1 MIFVNFKTYPQG
13 TGQKA
18 VELVK
23 ICESVSK
30 ESGVEIIPVV
40 QAVDLWRVTQAVK
53 IPVWVQHVDWFEP
66 GQHTGWI
73 NLESVIESG
82 ASGTLLNHSEH
93 QLAPGTINQVIKRS
107 EKRDAGSG
115 KKFQIMVCCK
125 TTGQAERLLK
135 LKPDFLAYEPP
146 ELIGNKMKSVTTEK
160 PKVIKKIVELSSIS
174 VIVGAGIHSKQD
186 IETSLK
192 MGAKGILVSSDI
204 VLADN
209 PEQELR
215 KLTGGSS

>member
-1 MIFVNFKTYPQG
+1 
-13 TGQKA
+13 
-18 VELVK
+18 
-23 ICESVSK
+23 
-30 ESGVEIIPVV
+30 
-40 QAVDLWRVTQAVK
+40 
-53 IPVWVQHVDWFEP
+53 
-66 GQHTGWI
+66 
-73 NLESVIESG
+73 
-82 ASGTLLNHSEH
+82 
-93 QLAPGTINQVIKRS
+93 
-107 EKRDAGSG
+107 
-115 KKFQIMVCCK
+115 
-125 TTGQAERLLK
+125 
-135 LKPDFLAYEPP
+135 
-146 ELIGNKMKSVTTEK
+146 VTTEK